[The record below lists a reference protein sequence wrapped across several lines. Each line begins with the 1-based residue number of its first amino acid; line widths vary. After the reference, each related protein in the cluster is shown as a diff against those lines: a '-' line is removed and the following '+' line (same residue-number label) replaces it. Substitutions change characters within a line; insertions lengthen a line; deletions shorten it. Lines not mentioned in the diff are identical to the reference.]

1 MLVSYRN
8 SMKTN
13 LISNPISV
21 AAVVFFSALAIQCG
35 DGQSPEPSGAGTCPA
50 LDGRPTADDY
60 YCEVQTMVNF
70 GPRLTGSPGHKEFL
84 NYIEET
90 LEDSGFEVSQ
100 QIMNFPRWNA
110 EKSTLVL
117 HTERGSEEVTV
128 AYPFVRSNFTGEEGL
143 TLPLAYATDST
154 VADEERIVVDY
165 AKFTT
170 DLGIEGC
177 QIGYQDVATAPDSKP
192 VVFADVDENV
202 KGLICCLNQ
211 PLDRIDRDYQD
222 FESTMVGPVQKDN
235 WENSIPTLILDQDS
249 CASVSA
255 ATNERNQATLTLD
268 GTYDEDTT
276 KHVWGVLP
284 GKISDQYI
292 LLGTHT
298 DGQNAVE
305 ENGIAAKLAMAK
317 YFADLARSGVEFEYS
332 LLFVGVTGHMSAYD
346 VPYAG
351 TWGFCNANS
360 ELMSNVQT
368 ALNFEHLGVP
378 EQDAGGP
385 YGYYTSDPSD
395 AALFDGTVIMETSN
409 HLPVTIAHGESPPM
423 AGSAVGFR
431 PPYCDTQVIGRD
443 LPTIAGV
450 IYPWYYINLEY
461 GGIERIDKSYLF
473 EQADTILSITE
484 KLLRDER

>member
-1 MLVSYRN
+1 MDYGGLMRN
-8 SMKTN
+8 
-13 LISNPISV
+13 NPTPR
-21 AAVVFFSALAIQCG
+21 ALPVVVVILFSALAIQCG
-35 DGQSPEPSGAGTCPA
+35 GSSSPDPSASRKCPE

-60 YCEVQTMVNF
+60 YCEVQTMVDF

-84 NYIEET
+84 DYIEDT
-90 LEDSGFEVSQ
+90 LEESGFEVHEQ
-100 QIMNFPRWNA
+100 VMNFPRWDA
-110 EKSTLVL
+110 ERSSLVL
-117 HTERGSEEVTV
+117 HTDGGDEEVTV
-128 AYPFVRSNFTGEEGL
+128 AYPFGRSNFTGEEGL

-154 VADEERIVVDY
+154 VADQERIVVDY

-170 DLGIEGC
+170 DYGIDGC
-177 QIGYQDVATAPDSKP
+177 QIGYQDVATAPQSKP
-192 VVFADVDENV
+192 VVFAEVDPNV

-211 PLDRIDRDYQD
+211 PLDRIDQDYQD
-222 FESTMVGPVQKDN
+222 FESTMVGPVEKDN

-249 CASVSA
+249 CASVVA
-255 ATNERNQATLTLD
+255 ATNERRHATLTLS

-276 KHVWGVLP
+276 KHVWGILR
-284 GKISDQYI
+284 GKMPDQYI

-317 YFADLARSGVEFEYS
+317 YFANLARSGVEFEYS
-332 LLFVGVTGHMSAYD
+332 LLFLGVTGHMSAYD

-360 ELMSNVQT
+360 ELMSKVRT

-378 EQDAGGP
+378 EQDAGGA
-385 YGYYTSDPSD
+385 YGYYTSDPAND
-395 AALFDGTVIMETSN
+395 VLFDGTLIMETSN

-431 PPYCDTQVIGRD
+431 PPYCDTEVIGQD
-443 LPTIAGV
+443 LDTIAGV
-450 IYPWYYINLEY
+450 IYPWYYINLKY
-461 GGIERIDKSYLF
+461 GGIEKIDKSYLF
-473 EQADTILSITE
+473 EQADTILSVTE
-484 KLLRDER
+484 KLLRDQR